1 MDILRLGAIA
11 VIAALCA
18 LVLKKGTPEL
28 SLVLAL
34 GAGVLLLWESVSA
47 LGEVLTLAEDF
58 AARTGLSSM
67 LWAPVWKTAGIG
79 VITRLG
85 ASLCRDAGESGIAA
99 FLETAGGIAA
109 LCAAVPLIE
118 TVFDTLA
125 GLL

>member
-11 VIAALCA
+11 VIAAFCA

-28 SLVLAL
+28 SLALAL
-34 GAGVLLLWESVSA
+34 GAGVLLLWEGVSA
-47 LGEVLTLAEDF
+47 LEAVLTLARDF
-58 AARTGLSSM
+58 AARTGLSGE

-79 VITRLG
+79 IVTRLG

-99 FLETAGGIAA
+99 FLETTGGITA
-109 LCAAVPLIE
+109 LCAAIPLIE